1 MAYRVSVW
9 PAERETMC
17 RGGSW
22 SVTAL
27 PTLSVTSTGNA
38 PASGA
43 GVSAGPSPA
52 NTAVSGVPTTAVA
65 DGVGVEPPPPSQ
77 ATAAA
82 ASSAAS
88 TVTSMQDLISVTS
101 RDWPGRHPGRRYE
114 KTLPAGAGVSR
125 RRYSPCLSAK
135 AGNQQGQATW
145 LPRYADSSGPGI
157 QLRDSAGLSP
167 ASLLT
172 PAPRRRVAHRRGV
185 AGTPANAIQ
194 LHSHSSAGEGGRQA
208 PPRALN
214 PRRGRHRIT
223 CETDTS
229 ISQEVRGDGPWT
241 QGEGSTRGGLQQG
254 DRPGRGHRPGA
265 GRLQRLHLRP
275 R

>member
-43 GVSAGPSPA
+43 VVSAGPSQA

-101 RDWPGRHPGRRYE
+101 RDWPGRHPGGRYE

-145 LPRYADSSGPGI
+145 LPRYADQTEPGDTVAGQRRPLTGFAFDPCPPATGGPPPRGRGDPC
-157 QLRDSAGLSP
+157 QRHSVAFALQ
-167 ASLLT
+167 
-172 PAPRRRVAHRRGV
+172 RRRG
-185 AGTPANAIQ
+185 
-194 LHSHSSAGEGGRQA
+194 
-208 PPRALN
+208 
-214 PRRGRHRIT
+214 
-223 CETDTS
+223 
-229 ISQEVRGDGPWT
+229 
-241 QGEGSTRGGLQQG
+241 
-254 DRPGRGHRPGA
+254 
-265 GRLQRLHLRP
+265 
-275 R
+275 